1 MTKEEVDVYFAENWL
16 EIEQIVKTNMSHC
29 ATENKVNIASDLYL
43 ICLDKRDEINCISSF
58 IRILA
63 RNTYKWKRSKFNI
76 ENQSLANENE
86 VTDTYIDE
94 DTSEDVY
101 QNRLFAIEKYYANAQ
116 PHERIL
122 YDIYFNQNITTI
134 RGLVKHLNISFHGA
148 NVMLKEFKQKI
159 KSYEREI

>member
-1 MTKEEVDVYFAENWL
+1 MTKSEVDNYFSENWN
-16 EIEQIVKTNMSHC
+16 EIERIIQSNMSHC

-43 ICLDKRDEINCISSF
+43 ICLDKRNEIKNIDSF

-63 RNTYKWKRSKFNI
+63 RNTYSWTRSKFNM
-76 ENQSLANENE
+76 ENKALANEYQIN
-86 VTDTYIDE
+86 DTYTE
-94 DTSEDVY
+94 SDTDEDVY
-101 QNRLFAIEKYYANAQ
+101 QNRLFAIEKYLQNAE

-122 YDIYFNQNITTI
+122 FDIYFNQNITTI
-134 RGLVKHLNISFHGA
+134 RGLVKRLGVSFHGA